1 MIDMTDEE
9 RNFEK
14 SCDIFKDYKTI
25 DEYIDDIRQLLMIGI
40 IYNRYSKKEAD
51 EVISKNINFIKENFA
66 NKKDACFCAVNIAY
80 CCG

>member
-51 EVISKNINFIKENFA
+51 EVISENINFIKEDFA
-66 NKKDACFCAVNIAY
+66 KKIDACSCAVDIAY

>member
-51 EVISKNINFIKENFA
+51 EVISKNINFIKEDFV